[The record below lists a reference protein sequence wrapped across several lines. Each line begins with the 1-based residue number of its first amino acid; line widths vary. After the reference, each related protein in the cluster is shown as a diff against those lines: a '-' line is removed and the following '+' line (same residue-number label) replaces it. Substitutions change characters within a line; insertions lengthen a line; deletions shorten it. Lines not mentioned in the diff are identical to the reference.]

1 MKVYVATSNLY
12 VGLIPE
18 MAARLNR
25 YWPDQD
31 VTILGFDVAPPEFPK
46 NFKFHSLGVQADF
59 GRSWT
64 DPLKPFFESI
74 DDEYFVLLLDDYFLT
89 APVDPE
95 MIRYAETMV
104 EAGVDKFDL
113 SDDRS
118 KERYRLYKH
127 YSGVIE
133 SAQCAAYRVSLQAAI
148 WNRLYLLRYMKPSR
162 SAWDFECDGYK
173 EAFNDGAKILGFL
186 DAPVKYDN
194 AMLKG
199 ESHGVD

>member
-1 MKVYVATSNLY
+1 MKTYITTSNSY
-12 VGLIPE
+12 VRLIPE

-89 APVDPE
+89 APVDTDKVAF
-95 MIRYAETMV
+95 AEARMKEGV
-104 EAGVDKFDL
+104 EKFDL

-118 KERYRLYKH
+118 KEMHSRLGG
-127 YSGVIE
+127 GVIE
-133 SAQCAAYRVSLQAAI
+133 SDQKAPYRVSLQAGI
-148 WNRLYLLRYMKPSR
+148 WNRRYFLKYLKPSR
-162 SAWDFECDGYK
+162 DAWHFECDGYK
-173 EAFNDGAKILGFL
+173 EAFNDGAKVLGFL
-186 DAPVKYDN
+186 DAPMKYEN
-194 AMLKG
+194 KMLKG
-199 ESHGVD
+199 EEKA

>member
-1 MKVYVATSNLY
+1 MKIYVTTSNDY
-12 VGLIPE
+12 THLIPE
-18 MAARLNR
+18 MAARMNR

-89 APVDPE
+89 APVD
-95 MIRYAETMV
+95 IDKVAFAEARMKEGV
-104 EAGVDKFDL
+104 EKFDL

-118 KERYRLYKH
+118 KEMHSRLGG
-127 YSGVIE
+127 GVIE
-133 SAQCAAYRVSLQAAI
+133 SDQKAPYRVSLQAGI
-148 WNRLYLLRYMKPSR
+148 WNRRYFLKYLKPSR
-162 SAWDFECDGYK
+162 DAWHFECDGYK
-173 EAFNDGAKILGFL
+173 EAFNDGAKVLGFL
-186 DAPVKYDN
+186 DAPMKYEN
-194 AMLKG
+194 KMLKG
-199 ESHGVD
+199 EEKA